1 MKFKSVHKAAT
12 VFLIALTLAACASSS
27 PQIGTHVTLCCPGN
41 YSEYA
46 TYSLD
51 TRDMP
56 LFLQDYMLEEFDSAI
71 REKGLYKADRNSD
84 LEITLSYKH
93 VSLDAEQQNID
104 PFIRME
110 SINVELRYLAVI
122 EINMVDRRTSQRV
135 WAGEISRFHS
145 VSPGEYMHEGDARPS
160 FREAFLKVLEN
171 YPS

>member
-1 MKFKSVHKAAT
+1 MTLRSIKVTIA
-12 VFLIALTLAACASSS
+12 FLLSLTLVACANTS
-27 PQIGTHVTLCCPGN
+27 PQIGTSVTLCCPGN
-41 YSEYA
+41 YAEYA

-56 LFLQDYMLEEFDSAI
+56 LFLQDYMLAEFENAA

-84 LEITLSYKH
+84 LAITLSYKH
-93 VSLDAEQQNID
+93 VSLDAEQQDID

-122 EINMVDRRTSQRV
+122 EINMVDRKTSERV

-145 VSPGEYMHEGDARPS
+145 VSPGEYMHENDARP
-160 FREAFLKVLEN
+160 AFTAAFVKVLED
-171 YPS
+171 YPG

>member
-1 MKFKSVHKAAT
+1 MRFQTVKKAAT
-12 VFLIALTLAACASSS
+12 VLFITLTLAACATSS
-27 PQIGTHVTLCCPGN
+27 PQIGTSVTLCCPGN

-56 LFLQDYMLEEFDSAI
+56 IFLQGYMLTEFEDAI

-93 VSLDAEQQNID
+93 VSLDAEQQDID

-122 EINMVDRRTSQRV
+122 EINMVDRKTSQRV

-145 VSPGEYMHEGDARPS
+145 VSPGEYMHEDAARPS
-160 FREAFLKVLEN
+160 FREAFLRVLEN
-171 YPS
+171 YPG

>member
-1 MKFKSVHKAAT
+1 MRFQTVKKAAT
-12 VFLIALTLAACASSS
+12 VLFITLTLAACATSS
-27 PQIGTHVTLCCPGN
+27 PQIGTSVTLCCPGN

-56 LFLQDYMLEEFDSAI
+56 IFLQGYMLTEFEDAI

-93 VSLDAEQQNID
+93 VSLDAEQQDID

-122 EINMVDRRTSQRV
+122 EINMVDRKTSQRV

-145 VSPGEYMHEGDARPS
+145 VSQGEYMHEDAARPS
-160 FREAFLKVLEN
+160 FREAFLRVLEN
-171 YPS
+171 YPG